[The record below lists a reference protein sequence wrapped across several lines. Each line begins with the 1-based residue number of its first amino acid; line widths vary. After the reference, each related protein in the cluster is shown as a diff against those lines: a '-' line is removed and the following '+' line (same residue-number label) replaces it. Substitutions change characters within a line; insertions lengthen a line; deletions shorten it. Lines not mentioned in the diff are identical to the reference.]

1 MSEIVSGSFRDPSGF
16 MFKHDGKLYRQVN
29 QKYQA
34 EYDLLMSSGLY
45 DQLTRSK
52 TLVPHKEVGLEF
64 APLPDIAHKVIQ
76 PEVVDFISYPY
87 EWCFNQL
94 KDAAILTLAIARR
107 ALEFGMSLK
116 DASAYNIQ
124 FQQGRPIFID
134 TLSFEK
140 YEEGMPWV
148 AYRQFCQ
155 HFLAP
160 LALMAKKDIRLAQ
173 MLRLHIDGI
182 PLDLTSKLLPAN
194 TRLNFGLAT
203 HIHLHAKSQE
213 RYADKEV
220 SQAEVKGR
228 INKSAMLGLFD
239 SLLSTVRSLN
249 VRTIQT
255 EWTDYYQDNN
265 YTQASFEA
273 KRQLVKSFIEKVEPK
288 QVWDLG
294 GNTGEFSRA
303 ASDMGIPTI
312 CYDIDPGAVQQNYDL
327 VKKNK
332 EKFMLPLRMDL
343 TNPSPDLGWHNAE
356 RESMQARG
364 PVDLVMALAL
374 IHHLAISNNVP
385 LADVADYFADLGEY
399 LIIEFVPKSD
409 SQVKRLLAS
418 RVDIFPEYNLEGFK
432 KSFETRFELILE
444 QKVPGSERTLVLFR
458 RKQHNDRAKED

>member
-1 MSEIVSGSFRDPSGF
+1 MGYQMTEKVSGSFRDPSGF
-16 MFKHDGKLYRQVN
+16 MFKRNGELYRQVN
-29 QKYQA
+29 QKYHE

-45 DQLTRSK
+45 DQLTKSK
-52 TLVPHKEVGLEF
+52 TLVAHREVNLEL
-64 APLPDIAHKVIQ
+64 APLPEIAYKVIQ
-76 PEVVDFISYPY
+76 PDRVDFISYPY
-87 EWCFNQL
+87 EWCFIQL

-107 ALEFGMSLK
+107 SIEFGMSLK

-124 FQQGRPIFID
+124 FQHGRPVFID

-140 YEEGMPWV
+140 YQEGMPWV

-173 MLRLHIDGI
+173 LLRLHIDGI
-182 PLDLTSKLLPAN
+182 PLDLASKLLPGS
-194 TRLNFGLAT
+194 TKLSFGLAT
-203 HIHLHAKSQE
+203 HIHLHAKSQQ

-220 SQAEVKGR
+220 TQAEMKGR
-228 INKSAMLGLFD
+228 ISKSSMVGLFD
-239 SLLSTVRSLN
+239 SLLTTVRGLT
-249 VRTIQT
+249 VKTIET

-265 YTQASFEA
+265 YTESSFEA

-303 ASDMGIPTI
+303 ASDMGIPTV
-312 CYDIDPGAVQQNYDL
+312 CFDIDPGAVQQNYDL

-332 EKFMLPLRMDL
+332 EKFMMPLRMDL
-343 TNPSPDLGWHNAE
+343 TNPSPDLGWHNSE

-385 LADVADYFADLGEY
+385 LVDVAAYFADLGEH

-418 RVDIFPEYNLEGFK
+418 RLDIFPDYNEDGFEAAFD
-432 KSFETRFELILE
+432 SHFEILDKTSVE
-444 QKVPGSERTLVLFR
+444 GSERTLYLMK
-458 RKQHNDRAKED
+458 RK

>member
-1 MSEIVSGSFRDPSGF
+1 MNGVDGKVSGSFRDPSGF
-16 MFKHDGKLYRQVN
+16 MFKHEGKLYRQVN
-29 QKYQA
+29 QKFSK
-34 EYDLLMSSGLY
+34 EYDLLMGSGLY
-45 DQLTRSK
+45 EQLSKSK
-52 TLVPHKEVGLEF
+52 TLVAHKEVDLQL
-64 APLPDIAHKVIQ
+64 APIPEIAYRVIE

-94 KDAAILTLAIARR
+94 QDAAVLTLAIARR

-124 FQQGRPIFID
+124 FQNGRPVFID

-148 AYRQFCQ
+148 AYKQFCQ

-173 MLRLHIDGI
+173 MMRLHIDGI
-182 PLDLTSKLLPAN
+182 PLDLASALLPAS
-194 TRLNFGLAT
+194 TKLNFGLAT
-203 HIHLHAKSQE
+203 HIHIHAQSQK

-220 SQAEVKGR
+220 SQEQVKAR
-228 INKSAMLGLFD
+228 MSKTAMVGLLD
-239 SLLSTVRSLN
+239 SLLSTVRGLY
-249 VRTIQT
+249 VKTIQT

-265 YTQASFEA
+265 YTKESFEA
-273 KRQLVKSFIEKVEPK
+273 KRQLVKSYIEKTNPK
-288 QVWDLG
+288 RVWDLG

-303 ASDMGIPTI
+303 ASDLGIPTV
-312 CYDIDPGAVQQNYDL
+312 CFDIDPGAVQQNYDL

-385 LADVADYFADLGEY
+385 LVDVADYFADLGEY

-418 RVDIFPEYNLEGFK
+418 RLDIFPDYTLEGFRQA
-432 KSFETRFELILE
+432 FEHHYLLIDE
-444 QKVPGSERTLVLFR
+444 TPIDACERTVFLMK
-458 RKQHNDRAKED
+458 RK

>member
-1 MSEIVSGSFRDPSGF
+1 MPENVSGSFRDPSGF

-29 QKYQA
+29 QKYRE

-45 DQLTRSK
+45 DQLNKSR
-52 TLVPHKEVGLEF
+52 TLVAHKEVLLDL
-64 APLPDIAHKVIQ
+64 APRPEIAYKVIQ
-76 PEVVDFISYPY
+76 PELVDFISYPY

-124 FQQGRPIFID
+124 FHQGKPIFID

-140 YEEGMPWV
+140 YEDGAPWV

-160 LALMAKKDIRLAQ
+160 LALMAKTDIRLAQ
-173 MLRLHIDGI
+173 LMLLHIDGI
-182 PLDLTSKLLPAN
+182 PLDLASKLLP
-194 TRLNFGLAT
+194 TTTKVSFGLAT
-203 HIHLHAKSQE
+203 HIHVHARSQQ

-220 SQAEVKGR
+220 SQNDVKAR
-228 INKSAMLGLFD
+228 VSKTAMLGLLD
-239 SLLSTVRSLN
+239 SLLSTVKSLK
-249 VRTIQT
+249 VKTIQT

-265 YTQASFEA
+265 YTSDSFEA
-273 KRQLVKSFIEKVEPK
+273 KRRLVRSFIEKVQPK

-303 ASDMGIPTI
+303 ASDLQIPTV
-312 CYDIDPGAVQQNYDL
+312 CFDIDPGAVQQNYDL
-327 VKKNK
+327 VKTNK

-385 LADVADYFADLGEY
+385 LADVASYFADLGEN

-418 RVDIFPEYNLEGFK
+418 RLDIFPDYTLEGFRK
-432 KSFETRFELILE
+432 AFAQRFVILDE
-444 QKVPGSERTLVLFR
+444 KPVEGSERTLFLMKR
-458 RKQHNDRAKED
+458 S

>member
-1 MSEIVSGSFRDPSGF
+1 MIALNEKVSGSFRDPSGF
-16 MFKHDGKLYRQVN
+16 VFKHDGKLYRQVN
-29 QKYQA
+29 QKYQE
-34 EYDLLMSSGLY
+34 EYNLLMSSGLY
-45 DQLTRSK
+45 DQLNKSK
-52 TLVPHKEVGLEF
+52 TLVAHKEVDLTLSPQPE
-64 APLPDIAHKVIQ
+64 IAYKVIQ
-76 PEVVDFISYPY
+76 PETVEFISYPY

-124 FQQGRPIFID
+124 FHRGKPIFID

-140 YEEGMPWV
+140 YEECLPWV

-173 MLRLHIDGI
+173 LMRLHIDGI
-182 PLDLTSKLLPAN
+182 PLDLASKLLPAI
-194 TRLNFGLAT
+194 TKLNFGLAT
-203 HIHLHAKSQE
+203 HIHLHAKTQK
-213 RYADKEV
+213 RYENKEV
-220 SQAEVKGR
+220 SQEQVKGR
-228 INKSAMLGLFD
+228 ISKSALSSLLD
-239 SLLSTVRSLN
+239 SLLSTVRSLK
-249 VRTIQT
+249 VKTIQT
-255 EWTDYYQDNN
+255 EWADYYKDNN
-265 YTQASFEA
+265 YTPASFEA
-273 KRQLVKSFIEKVEPK
+273 KRQLVRSFIEKVEPK

-294 GNTGEFSRA
+294 GNTGEFGRV
-303 ASDMGIPTI
+303 ASDLQISTV
-312 CYDIDPGAVQQNYDL
+312 CFDIDPGAVQQNYDL

-343 TNPSPDLGWHNAE
+343 TNPSSDLGWHNAE

-385 LADVADYFADLGEY
+385 LIDAARYFADLCEN
-399 LIIEFVPKSD
+399 LIIEFVPKKD

-418 RVDIFPEYNLEGFK
+418 RADIFQGYTLEGFRDAF
-432 KSFETRFELILE
+432 SLLFDIIAEEEI
-444 QKVPGSERTLVLFR
+444 PGSERTLFLL
-458 RKQHNDRAKED
+458 KKK

>member
-1 MSEIVSGSFRDPSGF
+1 MTEKVSGSFRDPSGF
-16 MFKHDGKLYRQVN
+16 MFKHDGKLFRQVN
-29 QKYQA
+29 QKYQE

-45 DQLTRSK
+45 DQLTKSK
-52 TLVPHKEVGLEF
+52 TLVAHKEVDIEL
-64 APLPDIAHKVIQ
+64 APLPAIACKVIQ
-76 PEVVDFISYPY
+76 PEMVEFISYPY

-140 YEEGMPWV
+140 YQEGMPWI

-160 LALMAKKDIRLAQ
+160 LSLMAKRDVRLGQ

-182 PLDLTSKLLPAN
+182 PLDLASKLLPGS
-194 TRLNFGLAT
+194 TRFNFGLGS
-203 HIHLHAKSQE
+203 HIHLHAKSQQN
-213 RYADKEV
+213 YADKEV

-228 INKSAMLGLFD
+228 ISKSALVGLID
-239 SLLSTVRSLN
+239 SLLNTVRSLN
-249 VRTIQT
+249 VKTIQT
-255 EWTDYYQDNN
+255 EWTDYYKDNN
-265 YTQASFEA
+265 YTEASFEA
-273 KRQLVKSFIEKVEPK
+273 KRRLVKSFIEKVNPK

-303 ASDMGIPTI
+303 ASDMGISTV
-312 CYDIDPGAVQQNYDL
+312 CFDIDLGAVQQNYEL
-327 VKKNK
+327 LKKNK

-343 TNPSPDLGWHNAE
+343 NNPSPDLGWHNSE
-356 RESMQARG
+356 RVSMQARG

-385 LADVADYFADLGEY
+385 LVDVADYLADLGEH

-418 RVDIFPEYNLEGFK
+418 RLDIFPDYNETGLEVAF
-432 KSFETRFELILE
+432 LNHYQILD
-444 QKVPGSERTLVLFR
+444 KVPVVGSERIVYLMK
-458 RKQHNDRAKED
+458 RK

>member
-1 MSEIVSGSFRDPSGF
+1 MPEKISGSFRDPSGF
-16 MFKHDGKLYRQVN
+16 MFKHEGKLYRQVN
-29 QKYQA
+29 QKYSK
-34 EYDLLMSSGLY
+34 EYDLLMGSGLY
-45 DQLTRSK
+45 EQLSK
-52 TLVPHKEVGLEF
+52 SRTLVAHKEVDLQL
-64 APLPDIAHKVIQ
+64 APIPETAYRVIE

-94 KDAAILTLAIARR
+94 QDAAVLTLAIARR

-124 FQQGRPIFID
+124 FQNGRPVFID

-140 YEEGMPWV
+140 YEEGAPWV
-148 AYRQFCQ
+148 AYKQFCQ

-173 MLRLHIDGI
+173 MMRFHIDGI
-182 PLDLTSKLLPAN
+182 PLDLTSKLLPAS
-194 TRLNFGLAT
+194 TKLNFGLAT
-203 HIHLHAKSQE
+203 HIHIHAQSQK

-220 SQAEVKGR
+220 SQEEVKAR
-228 INKSAMLGLFD
+228 MSKTAMVGLLD
-239 SLLSTVRSLN
+239 SLLSTVRGLY
-249 VRTIQT
+249 VKTIQT

-265 YTQASFEA
+265 YTKKSFEA
-273 KRQLVKSFIEKVEPK
+273 KRQLVKTYLEKANPK

-303 ASDMGIPTI
+303 ASDLGIPTV
-312 CYDIDPGAVQQNYDL
+312 CFDIDPGAVQQNYDL

-385 LADVADYFADLGEY
+385 LVDVADYFADLGKY
-399 LIIEFVPKSD
+399 LIVEFVPKSD

-418 RVDIFPEYNLEGFK
+418 RLDIFPDYTLEGFRQA
-432 KSFETRFELILE
+432 FEHHYLLIDE
-444 QKVPGSERTLVLFR
+444 TPIDACERTVFLMK
-458 RKQHNDRAKED
+458 RK

>member
-1 MSEIVSGSFRDPSGF
+1 MPEKISGSFRDPSGF
-16 MFKHDGKLYRQVN
+16 MFKHEGKLYRQVN
-29 QKYQA
+29 QKYSK
-34 EYDLLMSSGLY
+34 EYDLLMGSGLY
-45 DQLTRSK
+45 EQLSK
-52 TLVPHKEVGLEF
+52 SRTLVAHKEVDLQL
-64 APLPDIAHKVIQ
+64 APIPETAYRVIE

-94 KDAAILTLAIARR
+94 QDAAVLTLAIARR

-124 FQQGRPIFID
+124 FQNGRPVFID

-148 AYRQFCQ
+148 AYKQFCQ

-160 LALMAKKDIRLAQ
+160 LALMAKTDIRLAQ
-173 MLRLHIDGI
+173 LLRLHIDGI
-182 PLDLTSKLLPAN
+182 PLDLASKLLPAN
-194 TRLNFGLAT
+194 SKLNLGLTT
-203 HIHLHAKSQE
+203 HIHIHAQSQK

-220 SQAEVKGR
+220 SQEEVKAR
-228 INKSAMLGLFD
+228 ISKTAMVGLLD
-239 SLLSTVRSLN
+239 SLLSTVRGLN
-249 VRTIQT
+249 VKTIQT

-265 YTQASFEA
+265 YTKKSFEA
-273 KRQLVKSFIEKVEPK
+273 KRQLVKTYLEKANPK

-303 ASDMGIPTI
+303 ASDLGIPTV
-312 CYDIDPGAVQQNYDL
+312 CFDIDPGAVQQNYDL

-385 LADVADYFADLGEY
+385 LVDVADYFADLGKY
-399 LIIEFVPKSD
+399 LIVEFVPKSD

-418 RVDIFPEYNLEGFK
+418 RLDIFPDYTLEGFRQA
-432 KSFETRFELILE
+432 FEHHYLLIDE
-444 QKVPGSERTLVLFR
+444 TPIDACERTVFLMK
-458 RKQHNDRAKED
+458 RK

>member
-1 MSEIVSGSFRDPSGF
+1 MPEKISGSFRDPSGF
-16 MFKHDGKLYRQVN
+16 MFKHEGKLYRQVN
-29 QKYQA
+29 QKYSK
-34 EYDLLMSSGLY
+34 EYDLLMGSGLY
-45 DQLTRSK
+45 EQLSK
-52 TLVPHKEVGLEF
+52 SRTLVAHKEVDLQL
-64 APLPDIAHKVIQ
+64 APIPETAYRVIK

-94 KDAAILTLAIARR
+94 QDAAVLTLAIARR

-124 FQQGRPIFID
+124 FQNGRPVFID

-148 AYRQFCQ
+148 AYKQFCQ

-160 LALMAKKDIRLAQ
+160 LALMAKTDIRLAQ
-173 MLRLHIDGI
+173 LLRLHIDGI
-182 PLDLTSKLLPAN
+182 PLDLASKLLPAN
-194 TRLNFGLAT
+194 SKFNLGLTT
-203 HIHLHAKSQE
+203 HIHIHAQSQK

-220 SQAEVKGR
+220 SQEEVKAR
-228 INKSAMLGLFD
+228 MSKTAMVGLLD
-239 SLLSTVRSLN
+239 SLLSTVRGLN
-249 VRTIQT
+249 VKTIQT

-265 YTQASFEA
+265 YTKKSFEA
-273 KRQLVKSFIEKVEPK
+273 KRQLVKSYIEKANPK
-288 QVWDLG
+288 RVWDLG

-303 ASDMGIPTI
+303 ASDLGIPTV
-312 CYDIDPGAVQQNYDL
+312 CFDIDPGAVQQNYEL

-385 LADVADYFADLGEY
+385 LVDVADYFADLGEY

-418 RVDIFPEYNLEGFK
+418 RLDIFPDYTLEGFRQA
-432 KSFETRFELILE
+432 FEHHYLLIDE
-444 QKVPGSERTLVLFR
+444 TPIDACERTVFLMK
-458 RKQHNDRAKED
+458 RK

>member
-1 MSEIVSGSFRDPSGF
+1 MPEKVSGSFRDPSGF

-29 QKYQA
+29 QKYQE

-45 DQLTRSK
+45 DQLNKSR
-52 TLVPHKEVGLEF
+52 TLVAHKEVELTL
-64 APLPDIAHKVIQ
+64 APRPEIAYKVIQ
-76 PEVVDFISYPY
+76 PEIVDFISYPY

-140 YEEGMPWV
+140 YEEGTPWV

-160 LALMAKKDIRLAQ
+160 LALMAKSDVRLGQ

-182 PLDLTSKLLPAN
+182 PLDLASKLLPAS
-194 TRLNFGLAT
+194 TRMNMGLAT
-203 HIHLHAKSQE
+203 HIHIHAKSQQ

-220 SQAEVKGR
+220 SQEEVKAR
-228 INKSAMLGLFD
+228 MSKTSMLGLLD
-239 SLLSTVRSLN
+239 SLLSTVKNLK
-249 VRTIQT
+249 VETIQT

-265 YTQASFEA
+265 YTQSSFEA
-273 KRQLVKSFIEKVEPK
+273 KRQLVRTFIEKVQPK

-303 ASDMGIPTI
+303 ASDLQIPTV
-312 CYDIDPGAVQQNYDL
+312 CFDIDPGAVQQNYDL
-327 VKKNK
+327 VKQNK

-343 TNPSPDLGWHNAE
+343 TNPSRDLGWHNAE

-385 LADVADYFADLGEY
+385 LVDVADYFADLGEY
-399 LIIEFVPKSD
+399 LTEGQKEGKKYAKMII
-409 SQVKRLLAS
+409 
-418 RVDIFPEYNLEGFK
+418 N
-432 KSFETRFELILE
+432 
-444 QKVPGSERTLVLFR
+444 
-458 RKQHNDRAKED
+458 NDC

>member
-1 MSEIVSGSFRDPSGF
+1 MPENVSGSFRDPSGF

-29 QKYQA
+29 QKYQE

-45 DQLTRSK
+45 DQLNKSR
-52 TLVPHKEVGLEF
+52 TLVAHKEVELTL
-64 APLPDIAHKVIQ
+64 APRPEIAYKVIQ
-76 PEVVDFISYPY
+76 PEIIDFISYPY

-124 FQQGRPIFID
+124 FHQGRPIFID

-140 YEEGMPWV
+140 YEEGTPWV

-160 LALMAKKDIRLAQ
+160 LALMAKSDVRLGQ

-182 PLDLTSKLLPAN
+182 PLDLASKLLPAS
-194 TRLNFGLAT
+194 TRMNMGLAT
-203 HIHLHAKSQE
+203 HIHIHAKSQR

-220 SQAEVKGR
+220 SQEEVKTR
-228 INKSAMLGLFD
+228 MSKTSMLGLLD
-239 SLLSTVRSLN
+239 SLLSTVKGLK
-249 VRTIQT
+249 VETVQT

-265 YTQASFEA
+265 YTQSSFEA
-273 KRQLVKSFIEKVEPK
+273 KRQLVRTFVEKVQPK

-303 ASDMGIPTI
+303 ASDLQIPTV
-312 CYDIDPGAVQQNYDL
+312 CFDIDPGAVQQNYDM
-327 VKKNK
+327 VKRKN
-332 EKFMLPLRMDL
+332 EKFMLPLCMDL

-385 LADVADYFADLGEY
+385 LVDVADYFADLGEY

-418 RVDIFPEYNLEGFK
+418 RLDIFPDYTLEGFK
-432 KSFETRFELILE
+432 QAFTQHYILLDE
-444 QKVPGSERTLVLFR
+444 KPVQGSERTLFLM
-458 RKQHNDRAKED
+458 KRA

>member
-1 MSEIVSGSFRDPSGF
+1 MPENVRGSFRDPSGF

-29 QKYQA
+29 QKYRE
-34 EYDLLMSSGLY
+34 EYDLLMNSGLF
-45 DQLTRSK
+45 DQLNKSR
-52 TLVPHKEVGLEF
+52 TLIAHKEVELAL
-64 APLPDIAHKVIQ
+64 APRPEIAYKVIQ
-76 PEVVDFISYPY
+76 PEIVDFISYPY

-124 FQQGRPIFID
+124 FHQGRPIFID

-140 YEEGMPWV
+140 YEEGTPWV

-160 LALMAKKDIRLAQ
+160 LALMAKADIRLAQ
-173 MLRLHIDGI
+173 LMRLHIDGI
-182 PLDLTSKLLPAN
+182 PLDLASKLLPGS
-194 TRLNFGLAT
+194 TRLNFGLTT
-203 HIHLHAKSQE
+203 HIHIHAKSQQ

-220 SQAEVKGR
+220 SQDKVKAR
-228 INKSAMLGLFD
+228 MSKTSMYGLLD
-239 SLLSTVRSLN
+239 SLLSTVKSLN
-249 VRTIQT
+249 VKTIQT

-273 KRQLVKSFIEKVEPK
+273 KRQLVRSFIEQVQPK

-303 ASDMGIPTI
+303 ASELQIPTV
-312 CYDIDPGAVQQNYDL
+312 CFDIDPGAVQQNYDL
-327 VKKNK
+327 VKANK
-332 EKFMLPLRMDL
+332 EKFMLPLCMDL

-385 LADVADYFADLGEY
+385 LLDVADYFADLGEY

-418 RVDIFPEYNLEGFK
+418 RLDIFPDYTLEGFRNAFK
-432 KSFETRFELILE
+432 QRYVLLDEKPVE
-444 QKVPGSERTLVLFR
+444 GSERTLFLM
-458 RKQHNDRAKED
+458 KRA

>member
-1 MSEIVSGSFRDPSGF
+1 MPEKVSGSFRDPSGF
-16 MFKHDGKLYRQVN
+16 MFKHDAKMYRQVN
-29 QKYQA
+29 QKYR
-34 EYDLLMSSGLY
+34 EDYDLLMTSGLY
-45 DQLTRSK
+45 EQLTKSK
-52 TLVPHKEVGLEF
+52 TLVAHKEVDLQL
-64 APLPDIAHKVIQ
+64 APLPDIAYKIIQ
-76 PEVVDFISYPY
+76 PEMVGFISYPY

-94 KDAAILTLAIARR
+94 KDAAILTLAISRR

-124 FQQGRPIFID
+124 FQIGRPVFID

-140 YEEGMPWV
+140 YEEGLPWV
-148 AYRQFCQ
+148 AYKQFCQ

-160 LALMAKKDIRLAQ
+160 LALMAKTDIRLSKL
-173 MLRLHIDGI
+173 LRLHIDGI
-182 PLDLTSKLLPAN
+182 PLDLASKLLPAS
-194 TRLNFGLAT
+194 TKLNFGLAT
-203 HIHLHAKSQE
+203 HIHVHAKSQQ
-213 RYADKEV
+213 RYADKEI
-220 SQAEVKGR
+220 SQDEVKAR
-228 INKSAMLGLFD
+228 LSKSSMVALLD

-249 VRTIQT
+249 VKTIQT

-265 YTQASFEA
+265 YTPASFEA

-288 QVWDLG
+288 EVWDLG
-294 GNTGEFSRA
+294 GNTGEFSRT
-303 ASDMGIPTI
+303 ASDMGIPTV
-312 CYDIDPGAVQQNYDL
+312 CFDIDPGAVQQNYDL

-332 EKFMLPLRMDL
+332 EKFMLPLVMDL
-343 TNPSPDLGWHNAE
+343 NNPSPDLGWHNSE

-364 PVDLVMALAL
+364 PVDLIMALAL

-385 LADVADYFADLGEY
+385 LIDVANYLADLAEN

>member
-1 MSEIVSGSFRDPSGF
+1 MSEKVSGSFRDPSGF

-29 QKYQA
+29 QKYRE
-34 EYDLLMSSGLY
+34 EYDLLMTSGLY
-45 DQLTRSK
+45 NQLTKSK
-52 TLVPHKEVGLEF
+52 TLVGHKEVDLEL
-64 APLPDIAHKVIQ
+64 APLPDIAYKVIQ

-160 LALMAKKDIRLAQ
+160 LSLMAKKDIRLAQ

-182 PLDLTSKLLPAN
+182 PLDLTSKLLPAS
-194 TRLNFGLAT
+194 TRLNFGLGT

-228 INKSAMLGLFD
+228 VSKSAMLGLFD

-249 VRTIQT
+249 VKTIQT

-265 YTQASFEA
+265 YTEASFEA
-273 KRQLVKSFIEKVEPK
+273 KRQLVKSFIEKVNPK

-303 ASDMGIPTI
+303 ASDLGISMV
-312 CYDIDPGAVQQNYDL
+312 CFDIDPGAVQQNYEL

-374 IHHLAISNNVP
+374 IHHMAISNNVP
-385 LADVADYFADLGEY
+385 LVEIADYFAELGEY

-418 RVDIFPEYNLEGFK
+418 RVDIFPDYNLEGLK
-432 KSFETRFELILE
+432 RAFETRFKLNEE
-444 QKVPGSERTLVLFR
+444 QKVPGSERTLLLFK
-458 RKQHNDRAKED
+458 RK